1 MIQGVPQGPLKR
13 QRKVCW
19 QVDYKH
25 EFDYNAVTRFSFHFR
40 YNLMGSM
47 IKRHTPAT
55 EPMPTP
61 QISPVDKDE
70 SIKDK
75 KTIEAMKMFDIVK
88 LKQAK

>member
-13 QRKVCW
+13 QRKVCR

-25 EFDYNAVTRFSFHFR
+25 EFDNNAVARFSFHFR
-40 YNLMGSM
+40 YNLMSSM

-55 EPMPTP
+55 EPMTTP